1 MPKQASIRRVWQT
14 MSLSGPLL
22 LSGIASIVKTYL
34 LKSIGDKNDITREF
48 KYPQILKVQIEN
60 YSILLAALAPMIRLC
75 VSMVSKDHDRSGGYW
90 SHSGSKGTH
99 PGLELGSQPHTQSKG
114 AVRMSAFDDDDDDE
128 EENIGDRNGWNGASV
143 QRTHQRGNSH
153 NKPTDGVTIRTDI
166 VVRVSSE
173 HSTER
178 LVV

>member
-1 MPKQASIRRVWQT
+1 
-14 MSLSGPLL
+14 
-22 LSGIASIVKTYL
+22 
-34 LKSIGDKNDITREF
+34 
-48 KYPQILKVQIEN
+48 
-60 YSILLAALAPMIRLC
+60 MIRLC
-75 VSMVSKDHDRSGGYW
+75 VSMVSKDNEQSGGYW

-99 PGLELGSQPHTQSKG
+99 PGLELGSRPHTQSKG
-114 AVRMSAFDDDDDDE
+114 AVGMSVFDDDDDDGE
-128 EENIGDRNGWNGASV
+128 TVNDKIDWNRASV

-153 NKPTDGVTIRTDI
+153 NKPSDGVTIRADI